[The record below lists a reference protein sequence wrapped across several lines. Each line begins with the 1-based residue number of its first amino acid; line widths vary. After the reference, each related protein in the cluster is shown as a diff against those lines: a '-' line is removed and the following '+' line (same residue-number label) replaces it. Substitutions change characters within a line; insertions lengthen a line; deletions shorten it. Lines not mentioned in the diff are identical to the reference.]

1 MWSGLPVLVKN
12 YVSLL
17 EEFKM
22 VAETIIE
29 REGWGEPEE
38 KKKLKELDDKLEN
51 HIGRYGGLMQK
62 GYWREH

>member
-1 MWSGLPVLVKN
+1 
-12 YVSLL
+12 
-17 EEFKM
+17 M